1 MTRALKFGAL
11 LLTGMLALS
20 STTAT
25 GADDD
30 KKDKLDTRE
39 MTLLRNR
46 AQDDVNMWKQA
57 EYASEHAATDRGRS
71 LGKSIIEERRT
82 DLRDIQKI
90 AKDHGEDLKVPETM
104 SPQQKFRYDDL
115 SKQSGE
121 NFDRSY
127 VKDVVANYERTVG
140 ELKRAKDQC
149 PHVDVREWAEKN
161 LKMFEDHLKE
171 ARDAEHEVWKLNDKD
186 RK

>member
-1 MTRALKFGAL
+1 MRRALMLGVL
-11 LLTGMLALS
+11 TLTGIIVLGS
-20 STTAT
+20 VTAT
-25 GADDD
+25 AADD
-30 KKDKLDTRE
+30 KKVKLDTRE
-39 MTLLRNR
+39 MTLLRNM

-57 EYASEHAATDRGRS
+57 EYAAQHAATDRVRS
-71 LGKSIIEERRT
+71 LGKAIIEERRT

-90 AKDHGEDLKVPETM
+90 TQDHDENLKVPDSM

-115 SKQSGE
+115 SRQAGE

-127 VKDVVANYERTVG
+127 VKDVVANYERTIG
-140 ELKRAKDQC
+140 ELKRAKDQS

-161 LKMFEDHLKE
+161 VKMYEDHLKE
-171 ARDAEHEVWKLNDKD
+171 AHDAEHEVWKFNDKD

>member
-1 MTRALKFGAL
+1 MTRALKFGVL
-11 LLTGMLALS
+11 VLTGMLALS
-20 STTAT
+20 STSAT
-25 GADDD
+25 ADDE
-30 KKDKLDTRE
+30 KKVKLDTRE
-39 MTLLRNR
+39 ATLLRNR
-46 AQDDVNMWKQA
+46 AQDDVNMWKVA
-57 EYASEHAATDRGRS
+57 EYASEHAATDRIRN
-71 LGKSIIEERRT
+71 LGKSIVEERRT

-90 AKDHGEDLKVPETM
+90 AKDHDEDIKIPETM

-115 SKQSGE
+115 SRQPGE

-127 VKDVVANYERTVG
+127 VKDVVANYERTTA

-171 ARDAEHEVWKLNDKD
+171 AKDAEKEVWKLNDKD